1 MKNKCLYCYQENNSG
16 VKDFH
21 PGCSKKMFG
30 TEDPPVLDYSFSEM
44 AELAELAEKVIS
56 NSVTVPGVQAK
67 LSLHLDKKRSKPTK
81 LTLVGLWGD
90 YILKPSTANYPQLP
104 ENEDLSMHLTELF
117 KIEVVPH
124 SLIRLKSGELAYLT
138 KRVDR
143 DKKGKLHME
152 DFCQLSERLTED
164 KYKASMEQVG
174 KLILKYSS
182 NPLLDVLNLFEIT
195 VFSFLTGNAD
205 MHLKNF
211 SLLDYRN
218 GMTGLSPA
226 YDMLSTRLVIP
237 EKDDNE
243 EMALMLN
250 GRKRNFKLNDF
261 YVFGERLKLT
271 EKQVQNSLNKF
282 SKQLDKT
289 LNFIDFSFLSDEF
302 KDSFKELIQKRAER
316 LKL

>member
-1 MKNKCLYCYQENNSG
+1 MKNRCLYCYQENDSG
-16 VKDFH
+16 VEDFH
-21 PGCSKKMFG
+21 PECSKKMFG
-30 TEDPPVLDYSFSEM
+30 TDEPPILDYSISEM
-44 AELAELAEKVIS
+44 AKLAERVIS
-56 NSVTVPGVQAK
+56 ASVTVPGVQAK
-67 LSLHLDKKRSKPTK
+67 LSLHLDKKRGKPSK

-90 YILKPSTANYPQLP
+90 YILKPPTANYPQLP
-104 ENEDLSMHLTELF
+104 ENEDLSMHLADLF
-117 KIEVVPH
+117 KIRVVPH
-124 SLIRLKSGELAYLT
+124 SLIKLKSGELAYLT

-174 KLILKYSS
+174 KLILQYSS
-182 NPLLDVLNLFEIT
+182 NPLLDALTFFEVT

-243 EMALMLN
+243 EMALTLN
-250 GRKRNFKLNDF
+250 GRKRNFELNDF
-261 YVFGERLKLT
+261 NRFGESLKLT

-282 SKQLDKT
+282 SKQLDKV
-289 LNFIDFSFLSDEF
+289 LNFVDFSFLSADF
-302 KDSFKELIQKRAER
+302 KESYKELIQKRAER
-316 LKL
+316 LKF

>member
-1 MKNKCLYCYQENNSG
+1 MRNKCLYCYQENNSG
-16 VKDFH
+16 VKNFH
-21 PGCSKKMFG
+21 PRCSKKLFG
-30 TEDPPVLDYSFSEM
+30 TEEPPVLDYSFSEM
-44 AELAELAEKVIS
+44 TKLAEKVIS
-56 NSVTVPGVQAK
+56 TSVTVPGVQAK
-67 LSLHLDKKRSKPTK
+67 LSLHLDKKGGKPSK

-90 YILKPSTANYPQLP
+90 YILKPPTANYSQLP
-104 ENEDLSMHLTELF
+104 ENEDLSMHLAELF
-117 KIEVVPH
+117 KIVVVPH
-124 SLIRLKSGELAYLT
+124 SLIRLKSGELAYIT

-182 NPLLDVLNLFEIT
+182 NPLLDALTFFEVT
-195 VFSFLTGNAD
+195 VFSFLTGNSD

-218 GMTGLSPA
+218 GMTGLSPS
-226 YDMLSTRLVIP
+226 YDLLSTRLVIP

-282 SKQLDKT
+282 SKQMDNV
-289 LNFIDFSFLSDEF
+289 LNFVDFSFLSADLKE
-302 KDSFKELIQKRAER
+302 SYKELIQKRAER

>member
-1 MKNKCLYCYQENNSG
+1 MKNKCLYCYQENDSG

-30 TEDPPVLDYSFSEM
+30 TEEPPVLDYSFSEM
-44 AELAELAEKVIS
+44 AKLAEKVIS
-56 NSVTVPGVQAK
+56 TSVTIPGVQAK
-67 LSLHLDKKRSKPTK
+67 LSLHLDKKGGRPSK

-90 YILKPSTANYPQLP
+90 YILKPPTANFPELP
-104 ENEDLSMHLTELF
+104 ENEDLTMHFAELF
-117 KIEVVPH
+117 KIKIVPH
-124 SLIRLKSGELAYLT
+124 SLIKLKSGELAYLT

-174 KLILKYSS
+174 KLILQYSS
-182 NPLLDVLNLFEIT
+182 NPLLDALTLFEVT

-211 SLLDYRN
+211 SILDYRN
-218 GMTGLSPA
+218 EMTGLSPA

-243 EMALMLN
+243 EMALSLN

-261 YVFGERLKLT
+261 YVFGERLNLT

-282 SKQLDKT
+282 SKQLDKV
-289 LNFIDFSFLSDEF
+289 LNFVDFSFLSADF
-302 KDSFKELIQKRAER
+302 KESYKELIQKRAER